1 MENAISQRIKQVL
14 KIKKITN
21 RALAKSL
28 NMQETTLNSK
38 LNGQSRIDINTFCV
52 INDVL
57 SDISTEWLLTGR
69 GDMLRRNEVAA
80 KNSSASVFGDSIHHN
95 TGNVATRGAHI
106 TTTDT
111 DKDRLI
117 ASLQDQIAA
126 IQAQNASLTQI
137 ILNLTKNQ

>member
-52 INDVL
+52 ISDVL
-57 SDISTEWLLTGR
+57 GDISPEWLLTGR
-69 GDMLRRNEVAA
+69 GDMLRREIVAS
-80 KNSSASVFGDSIHHN
+80 NVDLGDNIHHN
-95 TGNVATRGAHI
+95 SGNVATRGAHI
-106 TTTDT
+106 TTSDS

-117 ASLQDQIAA
+117 AQLQDQIAA
-126 IQAQNASLTQI
+126 LQAQNANLTQV
-137 ILNLTKNQ
+137 ILNLTKNK